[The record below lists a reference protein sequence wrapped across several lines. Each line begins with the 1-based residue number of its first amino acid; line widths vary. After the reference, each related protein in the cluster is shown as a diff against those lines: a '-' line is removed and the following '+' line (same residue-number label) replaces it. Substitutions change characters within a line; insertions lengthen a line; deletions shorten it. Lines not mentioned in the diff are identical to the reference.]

1 MHIGHYISGGAHAGL
16 IFWALFGGMF
26 RPEPIPFEVANVSV
40 ISSAEFDAINEAY
53 QAPLVDTSAQVLL
66 PTDVSEAA
74 PEVSSAIDQ
83 TTESVA
89 PPARPDQNVEV
100 TRPQP
105 PEPLDQP
112 EIVTVIPD
120 QPKPPQPTT
129 TDLPVTAPT
138 AAPRPADRVAP
149 EAVAPPEEDAI
160 VDEQTQESVSLA
172 DTGQKTD
179 KQEQVA
185 KAPEAATTE
194 IITEAKERPSGA
206 PSSSPRPRARP
217 PESEVAKPQ
226 PTQAAAQE
234 TVDTSSV
241 QDALAQA
248 MEASPSAPSGPPMTS
263 GETDA
268 FRISVQACWVVDVGS
283 EAANVT
289 VTVAMSLDRDG
300 KVDSNS
306 LKLLASEGG
315 SENATKTAFQAA
327 RRAILRCQKDG
338 YKLPVEKYDH
348 WRDIEITFNPEE
360 MRTR

>member
-1 MHIGHYISGGAHAGL
+1 MLAANFDWAGWLKNAMHIGHYISGGAHAGL

-138 AAPRPADRVAP
+138 AARVLRIVSHQRQSPHRRKTRSSTSKPKKVFLWLTLVKKPRSKYKS
-149 EAVAPPEEDAI
+149 
-160 VDEQTQESVSLA
+160 Q
-172 DTGQKTD
+172 
-179 KQEQVA
+179 
-185 KAPEAATTE
+185 
-194 IITEAKERPSGA
+194 
-206 PSSSPRPRARP
+206 
-217 PESEVAKPQ
+217 
-226 PTQAAAQE
+226 
-234 TVDTSSV
+234 
-241 QDALAQA
+241 
-248 MEASPSAPSGPPMTS
+248 
-263 GETDA
+263 
-268 FRISVQACWVVDVGS
+268 
-283 EAANVT
+283 
-289 VTVAMSLDRDG
+289 
-300 KVDSNS
+300 
-306 LKLLASEGG
+306 KLL
-315 SENATKTAFQAA
+315 
-327 RRAILRCQKDG
+327 RLRPQ
-338 YKLPVEKYDH
+338 
-348 WRDIEITFNPEE
+348 RS
-360 MRTR
+360 